1 MLYNINT
8 HNIYAMYVRYVI
20 LYCIIYDNKAY
31 DIDKLPS
38 ITTITCQL
46 SMIYLYHAI
55 QGIICCTMFNILSY
69 NINNVRAPAQLRCHH
84 RLPSARGD
92 GVCKS
97 CYETYNFI
105 ILLYT

>member
-46 SMIYLYHAI
+46 SLIYLHHAT
-55 QGIICCTMFNILSY
+55 QCIICYTVFNILSY
-69 NINNVRAPAQLRCHH
+69 NINNVCAPVQLRCPG
-84 RLPSARGD
+84 RQPPARGD
-92 GVCKS
+92 RI
-97 CYETYNFI
+97 FI
-105 ILLYT
+105 SSYKNV